1 MQTQNSVYELV
12 SDMNQRHESLEGQ
25 LSSLEDKLT
34 ALQEQLELLPEALT
48 RYLAQHSE
56 RLEQRR
62 NFLHPD
68 TAVALVTP
76 GSGGG
81 GGAGCGVNSLGNNF
95 MISFFSPLLFFF
107 LQ

>member
-1 MQTQNSVYELV
+1 
-12 SDMNQRHESLEGQ
+12 MNVRHETFEGQ
-25 LSSLEDKLT
+25 LNSLEDKLT

-48 RYLAQHSE
+48 RYLAQHTE

-81 GGAGCGVNSLGNNF
+81 GGCGVNSLGNIF
-95 MISFFSPLLFFF
+95 IFIFFQFIIRAFCSLLIVAK
-107 LQ
+107 